1 MAVLAAVGAHAALT
15 IAVGG
20 GWVAG
25 GAAAGVV
32 LLVLGVALGRGAPAY
47 WGVGLV
53 GATYVASLFVRPER
67 FDQSGVLY
75 AVALLASAELSSW
88 SIDSRRRGLDDLAV
102 HIHRLRAI
110 ALALAA
116 GIALAAV
123 AEGAASF
130 GAGGTLVA
138 AVASAAVVAAVVA
151 TSVLVWRIRLN
162 E

>member
-1 MAVLAAVGAHAALT
+1 MGANAALT
-15 IAVGG
+15 VAVGG
-20 GWVAG
+20 GWVAA

-32 LLVLGVALGRGAPAY
+32 LLALGVAFGRAGLAY
-47 WGVGLV
+47 WGVGLA

-116 GIALAAV
+116 GIAMAAV
-123 AEGAASF
+123 ADGAANI

-138 AVASAAVVAAVVA
+138 AAASAAVVAAVVV
-151 TSVLVWRIRLN
+151 TSVLVWRIRRT
-162 E
+162 